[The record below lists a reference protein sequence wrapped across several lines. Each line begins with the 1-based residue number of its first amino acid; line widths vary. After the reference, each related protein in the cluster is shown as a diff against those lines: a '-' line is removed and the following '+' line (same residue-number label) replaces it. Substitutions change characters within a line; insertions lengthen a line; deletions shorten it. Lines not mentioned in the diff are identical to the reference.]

1 MKKLAIIALL
11 VLTYA
16 AVTGSFA
23 QDMGL
28 GQPGMSGCGPEVGG
42 PLAGT
47 GISNCAPQVPSTVI
61 VTGPALQGSLML
73 EDGTSF
79 LLLEDASSHL
89 CFEGGC

>member
-23 QDMGL
+23 QDMG
-28 GQPGMSGCGPEVGG
+28 QPGVSGCGPEVGG